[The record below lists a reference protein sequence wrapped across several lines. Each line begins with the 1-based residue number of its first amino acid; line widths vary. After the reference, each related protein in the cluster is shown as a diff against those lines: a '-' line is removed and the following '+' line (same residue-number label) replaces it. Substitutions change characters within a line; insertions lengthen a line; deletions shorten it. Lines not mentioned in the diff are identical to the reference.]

1 MDDSTLITM
10 RKDVLYLLLQRAKSE
25 GLQERN
31 IQSLTELVEA
41 RRVNTK
47 IKFTV
52 TKGGKYH
59 E

>member
-1 MDDSTLITM
+1 M